1 MTTLPIMVT
10 RIEDEIDDENLRDKV
25 ILAIRSAIQL
35 YGPKKFYFNQKTFTF
50 DTVVSPAPLEFYTV
64 SAAADIESFTEVT
77 SSYITSGGTR
87 YPFHV
92 IGNEVIEDAQDGL
105 RTGRPTNWAYFAQ
118 QFRCFPIPDAVYT
131 ATIRGYCKLA
141 ALTDDEAGTNT
152 NAWMTDGE
160 ILIRQAAKRMIYT
173 DVIKD
178 AESALTAGGAEAQ
191 ALDALETETAL
202 RRGRPTLQFDAALI
216 GCGAYD
222 IRTG

>member
-1 MTTLPIMVT
+1 MTTLPIMVS
-10 RIEDEIDDENLRDKV
+10 RLEDEIDDTNLRNQV
-25 ILAIRSAIQL
+25 VLAIRSAIQL

-50 DTVVSPAPLEFYTV
+50 STVAAQEFYTLL
-64 SAAADIESFTEVT
+64 AAADIETFTEVT

-131 ATIRGYCKLA
+131 ATIRGYCKLT
-141 ALTDDEAGTNT
+141 ALTDDGAGTNT